1 MFDRTRRRRHDVE
14 VEDFRRQPQRRAS
27 VGHVDHAGDVAL
39 TRRRSQNR
47 VSLRAGIAE
56 LLEVLDRVQASLPI
70 GDMYIE
76 VMLLTLLVDR
86 DALEDQIVLVVRR
99 DWRRLEYGVLDAVF
113 GDAVLDDV
121 DLEMQP
127 AGHLDRAAEGDLAVA
142 LAEMQVAHRKPAAR
156 HIDRK
161 VDL

>member
-14 VEDFRRQPQRRAS
+14 VEDFRRQPQRRAG

-76 VMLLTLLVDR
+76 AMLLTLLVDL
-86 DALEDQIVLVVRR
+86 DAPEDRLVLVFRPH
-99 DWRRLEYGVLDAVF
+99 WRRLECSVLDAVF
-113 GDAVLDDV
+113 GGAALDHGPLD
-121 DLEMQP
+121 MP
-127 AGHLDRAAEGDLAVA
+127 PPRHFDRAAE
-142 LAEMQVAHRKPAAR
+142 
-156 HIDRK
+156 
-161 VDL
+161 